1 MSQTELI
8 YFESWWD
15 KYGISLSEIDN
26 EVKESEEVMH
36 RFLKDLRY
44 E

>member
-8 YFESWWD
+8 CFERCWD

-36 RFLKDLRY
+36 QFLK
-44 E
+44 EF